1 MDGFFQLTL
10 AAVFLAGL
18 SGGVHCA
25 AMCGPLIGIA
35 CGSCARGH
43 GGSWLAQALSYNAGR
58 IASYSAAGALTGFA
72 GASGLA
78 LRGAPLT
85 QQSLVLA
92 TGTSMILL
100 AAYLA
105 GFNPLV
111 RVVERAGAAGWRYI
125 APFSRRFLPA
135 SSPARA
141 FGFGLVLGWLP
152 CGMVY
157 LALVAAL
164 TTGDAFQG
172 ALVMAAFGAGTL
184 PNVLAI
190 SAWFRHAVSAAK
202 GRPARVL
209 AAALIGA
216 LGVFGVMKAVHP
228 ALLSAAGDLC
238 LRIPGI
244 ATWLGGGN

>member
-1 MDGFFQLTL
+1 MDAFLQLTFT
-10 AAVFLAGL
+10 AVFFAGF

-25 AMCGPLIGIA
+25 AMCGPLMGIA
-35 CGSCARGH
+35 CGPCTRDR
-43 GGSWLAQALSYNAGR
+43 GGSWLARALSYNAGR
-58 IASYSAAGALTGFA
+58 IASYAAAGALTGFA

-85 QQSLVLA
+85 QQWLLLSSGLWLL
-92 TGTSMILL
+92 LL

-111 RVVERAGAAGWRYI
+111 RILERAGAAAWRHI
-125 APFSRRFLPA
+125 APLSRRFLPV
-135 SSPARA
+135 STPARA

-157 LALVAAL
+157 LALAAAL
-164 TTGDAFQG
+164 TTADPLLG

-190 SAWFRHAVSAAK
+190 SAWLRHAVSAAR
-202 GRPARVL
+202 GRPARAL

-216 LGVFGVMKAVHP
+216 LGIFGVTKAVYP
-228 ALLSAAGDLC
+228 AAVSAAGALC
-238 LRIPGI
+238 LQIPGM
-244 ATWLGGGN
+244 ASWLGGGV

>member
-1 MDGFFQLTL
+1 MDGFLQLTL
-10 AAVFLAGL
+10 AAAFLAGL

-35 CGSCARGH
+35 CGPCARERS
-43 GGSWLAQALSYNAGR
+43 GSWLARALSYNAGR
-58 IASYSAAGALTGFA
+58 IASYAAAGVLTGFA

-85 QQSLVLA
+85 HQSLLMAMSVSL
-92 TGTSMILL
+92 ILL

-111 RVVERAGAAGWRYI
+111 RAVERAGAAGWRHI
-125 APFSRRFLPA
+125 GPLSRRFLPV
-135 SSPARA
+135 STPARA

-164 TTGDAFQG
+164 STADPLHG
-172 ALVMAAFGAGTL
+172 AMVMAAFGAGTL
-184 PNVLAI
+184 PNLLAI
-190 SAWFRHAVSAAK
+190 SAWFRHAVSAAR
-202 GRPARVL
+202 GGPARVL

-216 LGVFGVMKAVHP
+216 LGVYGAAKALHP
-228 ALLSAAGDLC
+228 AAVSAAGELC
-238 LRIPGI
+238 LQIPGI
-244 ATWLGGGN
+244 ASWLGGGV